1 MKNRKSLLFFKSAKE
16 KIGPVALTSLQ
27 ISSKPGMNPGG
38 VGICMTSKGKQAG
51 QGITEQVRG
60 SVISSG
66 EYFWNIAGYRR
77 SSSHQKCQRQR

>member
-27 ISSKPGMNPGG
+27 ISSKPGMNLEE
-38 VGICMTSKGKQAG
+38 VRICTTSEGKLAG
-51 QGITEQVRG
+51 QGIIEQVCG

-66 EYFWNIAGYRR
+66 EYFGNIPDYRR
-77 SSSHQKCQRQR
+77 SSSHEKCQRQR